1 MTTMSFQDFLAV
13 APLLTVAVT
22 ALLVLLIDALTRE
35 TETLTCWTSIAGLAA
50 ALGLALGR
58 IGVVPA
64 AEAFTGMITT
74 GSFANFFTVVFC
86 TAGILSILLSASYIR
101 KEGIMHGE
109 YYALILFA
117 VGGMILMASAAD
129 LVIFFLGLEL
139 MSVSF
144 YVLAGF
150 ARGRLTSNEAAL
162 KYFLLGAFATGF
174 LLYGIA
180 LVYGATG
187 TTAIKGLPAHAAA
200 LAGTPVLLAGFA
212 LLLIGLVFKVA
223 AVPFHMWVPDVYD
236 GAPTTVSGFM
246 STGGKA
252 AAVAGFMLAF
262 GPALVATIPQL
273 REVLA
278 LIAALSM
285 ILGNLIAIAQ
295 SGIKRMLAYSS
306 IAHAGYILTGV
317 VAGNAAGSNGVLFYL
332 MAYTLMNVGAFGVVS
347 ILERADGG
355 SVTFDECVG
364 LSRRAPWLSGLM
376 ALFMFSLAGIP
387 PFAGFFGK
395 YYVFAGAVQA
405 GYTWLA
411 ITGVVMSVVSAYF
424 YLRLVVLMYFKEGT
438 GGENAAMPPL
448 GAAALIAAAAAIVG
462 FGLFPSVLLNLT
474 AHCF

>member
-1 MTTMSFQDFLAV
+1 MIMTSLQDFAGI
-13 APLLTVAVT
+13 APLLTVAVA
-22 ALLVLLIDALTRE
+22 ALCVLLIDALARNA
-35 TETLTCWTSIAGLAA
+35 ETLTCWTSIAGLAA

-58 IGVVPA
+58 IGGAPSA
-64 AEAFTGMITT
+64 DAFGGMVTT
-74 GSFANFFTVVFC
+74 GSFASFFTVVFC
-86 TAGILSILLSASYIR
+86 TAGILSILLSATYIR

-109 YYALILFA
+109 YYALMLFA
-117 VGGMILMASAAD
+117 VAGMILMASAAD
-129 LVIFFLGLEL
+129 LVIFFLGLEV

-150 ARGRLTSNEAAL
+150 ARGRLASNEAAL
-162 KYFLLGAFATGF
+162 KYFLLGSFATGF

-180 LVYGATG
+180 LLYGATG
-187 TTAIKGLPAHAAA
+187 STALRGLPAHAAS
-200 LAGTPVLLAGFA
+200 LAGTPMLLAGFA

-223 AVPFHMWVPDVYD
+223 AVPFHMWVPDVYE
-236 GAPTTVSGFM
+236 GSPTTVSGFM

-252 AAVAGFMLAF
+252 AAVSGFMLAF
-262 GPALVATIPQL
+262 GPVIIATVPSI

-278 LIAALSM
+278 MIAALSM

-295 SGIKRMLAYSS
+295 TGIKRMLAYSS

-317 VAGNAAGSNGVLFYL
+317 VAGNAAGGNGVLFYL
-332 MAYTLMNVGAFGVVS
+332 MSYTLMNIGAFGVVS
-347 ILERADGG
+347 ILEREDGRTL
-355 SVTFDECVG
+355 TFDECSG
-364 LSRRAPWLSGLM
+364 MSRRAPWLSGLM

-395 YYVFAGAVQA
+395 YYVFAGAVEA

-411 ITGVVMSVVSAYF
+411 ITGVVMSVVSAYY

-438 GGENAAMPPL
+438 GEGSTAMPPL
-448 GAAALIAAAAAIVG
+448 GAAALVAAAAAVVG